1 METPEIPNTPP
12 PEYCSE
18 EEDLDAESIA
28 TRDPE
33 EDEPVV
39 TIHPTARKDGVL
51 VKVQPPIQPS
61 DPEMDHVP
69 CDIVLVIDV
78 SSSMNEDAPAP
89 AEEEGGGGENFGL
102 TVLDLTKHAARTIVS
117 TLNEGD
123 RLGIVT
129 FGYGAE
135 IVQELVSMS
144 TVHKKVVNSKIDN
157 ISANGQTNLWSGIKT
172 GLELFQRGGAGARV
186 PALMVLTD
194 GQPNHMCPQ
203 QGYVKRL
210 HSLCPLPAIINTF
223 GFGYIIRSGL
233 LKSIAEVSNGNYA
246 FIPDAGMIGTVFVHA
261 VAHLQSTYATRCT
274 LEISAPEGILLKS
287 TTGRSIWD
295 QSGLWNSNKMTIQL
309 GNLQYGQSRD
319 IYLENIAGHGGQTR
333 FQVQGESR
341 MITAKFIYSTIQ
353 SHQNIVFVDQDV
365 FETSPLPSSEIAYHQ
380 SRSMIC
386 ALLSSPFRLYDTL
399 EYDKPP
405 CELIESFQVA
415 FNNVLAAIPARAYE
429 DRHNVSLM
437 EDLGGQIKKALSR
450 QDYFHR
456 WGAHYFLSLWNAHA
470 KQLCSSFKDPGPLM
484 YNENPFFIKRR
495 DILDKTFDLLPAPTP
510 SIRRSAPNPSNGRFA
525 PYSPYSANRGGVSS
539 RPEPVSM
546 SRFNRQTD
554 SCFAASSPVI
564 LASGPTVPICKL
576 RKGMMV
582 VTPAG
587 SRHVRAVLKTPV
599 NGSMMCRVGQLVVTP
614 WHPINT
620 NQSEQEKFDR
630 KGWVFPAYLGG
641 VMETYSGTICSV
653 LLEPDEDPDAHVIHV
668 GGAWG
673 VTLGHGV
680 LTGNDARAHPFFG
693 DYDAVSKEFSD
704 SGPGD
709 DGVYWGIETKR
720 DAKTGLVCGLEC
732 LPSSDMSERGQ
743 ALKSQIENSERLLL
757 GSLDNPANP
766 AQSGNG
772 LSDNDPVAE

>member
-1 METPEIPNTPP
+1 MEMLEIPQTPP
-12 PEYCSE
+12 PAYCSE
-18 EEDLDAESIA
+18 EEDSDAESIA
-28 TRDPE
+28 TLDPDE
-33 EDEPVV
+33 AEPVV
-39 TIHPTARKDGVL
+39 TIHPIERKDGVL

-61 DPEMDHVP
+61 NPEIDHVP

-89 AEEEGGGGENFGL
+89 AEEEGGGSENFGL
-102 TVLDLTKHAARTIVS
+102 TVLDLTKHAARAIVS

-129 FGYGAE
+129 FGYEAK
-135 IVQELVSMS
+135 IVQELISMT
-144 TVHKKVVNSKIDN
+144 TVHKKAVNTKIDN
-157 ISANGQTNLWSGIKT
+157 IFANGKTNLWSGIRT
-172 GLELFQRGGAGARV
+172 GLELFQRGGAGRRV

-210 HSLCPLPAIINTF
+210 HSLSPLPAIINTF
-223 GFGYIIRSGL
+223 GFGYVIRSGL

-246 FIPDAGMIGTVFVHA
+246 FIPDAGMIGTAFVHA
-261 VAHLQSTYATRCT
+261 VAHLQSTYATRCK
-274 LEISAPEGILLKS
+274 LEIFAPEGMLLKS
-287 TTGRSIWD
+287 TTGKSIYNPFD
-295 QSGLWNSNKMTIQL
+295 EGASNKMTIQL

-319 IYLENIAGHGGQTR
+319 IYLKNVDVDGQQTS

-353 SHQNIVFVDQDV
+353 SRQNIVFVDQDV
-365 FETSPLPSSEIAYHQ
+365 LETSPLPSSEIAYHQ

-386 ALLSSPFRLYDTL
+386 ELLSSFFTLYQTF

-405 CELIESFQVA
+405 RETVGSFQVYLD
-415 FNNVLAAIPARAYE
+415 NVLATIPARAYE

-437 EDLGGQIKKALSR
+437 EDLNGQIKKALST

-484 YNENPFFIKRR
+484 YNANPFFIKRR
-495 DILDKTFDLLPAPTP
+495 DILDKAFDLLPAPTP
-510 SIRRSAPNPSNGRFA
+510 SIRGSAPNPSNIRFA
-525 PYSPYSANRGGVSS
+525 PYPSS
-539 RPEPVSM
+539 RISTPPEPEPVNM
-546 SRFNRQTD
+546 SRFNRRND
-554 SCFAASSPVI
+554 SCFAASSRVL
-564 LASGPTVPICKL
+564 LASGLTVPVCKL
-576 RKGMMV
+576 RQGMTV
-582 VTPAG
+582 ITPAG
-587 SRHVRAVLKTPV
+587 TRHVRAVLKTPV
-599 NGSMMCRVGQLVVTP
+599 NESSMCRVGQLVVTP

-620 NQSEQEKFDR
+620 NTSEQRTYDGR
-630 KGWVFPAYLGG
+630 GWVSPAYLGG
-641 VMETYSGTICSV
+641 VMEDYSGTICSV
-653 LLEPDEDPDAHVIHV
+653 LLEPDENRDAHAIHI
-668 GGAWG
+668 GGVWG

-693 DYDAVSKEFSD
+693 DYDAVSKEFFD

-709 DGVYWGIETKR
+709 DGVYWGVETKR
-720 DAKTGLVCGLEC
+720 NAKTGLVCGLEC
-732 LPSSDMSERGQ
+732 LPSSDESDKGR
-743 ALKSQIENSERLLL
+743 ALRSQIENSERFLG
-757 GSLDNPANP
+757 GSLDDP

-772 LSDNDPVAE
+772 LINNEPVAE